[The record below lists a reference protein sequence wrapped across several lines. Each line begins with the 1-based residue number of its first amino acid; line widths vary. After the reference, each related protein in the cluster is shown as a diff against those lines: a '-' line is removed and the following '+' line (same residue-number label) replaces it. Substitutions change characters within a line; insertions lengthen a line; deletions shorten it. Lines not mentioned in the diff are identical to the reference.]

1 MLKYKV
7 FKCESIY
14 WDQEASLSFL
24 LVQIIPQM
32 FLVQVNGARLL
43 APIGSFEMFIMCS
56 TGAGKKLLAHL
67 NVQEKI
73 CSIAA

>member
-1 MLKYKV
+1 
-7 FKCESIY
+7 
-14 WDQEASLSFL
+14 
-24 LVQIIPQM
+24 M
-32 FLVQVNGARLL
+32 FLVQVNGPRLL
-43 APIGSFEMFIMCS
+43 APIGSFEMFLMRS